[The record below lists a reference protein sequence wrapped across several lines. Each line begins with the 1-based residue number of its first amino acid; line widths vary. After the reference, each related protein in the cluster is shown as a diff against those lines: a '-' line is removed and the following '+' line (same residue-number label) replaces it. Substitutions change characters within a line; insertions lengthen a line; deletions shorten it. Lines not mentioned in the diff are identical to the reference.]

1 MKAHTHTLLDYPHTL
16 YFSLL
21 HTSTLFLID
30 GATSAHA
37 FPHTLFL
44 PLSDEKFDRLSMR
57 VKNQNGWPTD
67 DFQPLPQGRVR
78 IIDYLQGL
86 KRIIAL
92 LVLSI
97 KSYVGIFQ

>member
-1 MKAHTHTLLDYPHTL
+1 MHLKK
-16 YFSLL
+16 
-21 HTSTLFLID
+21 
-30 GATSAHA
+30 